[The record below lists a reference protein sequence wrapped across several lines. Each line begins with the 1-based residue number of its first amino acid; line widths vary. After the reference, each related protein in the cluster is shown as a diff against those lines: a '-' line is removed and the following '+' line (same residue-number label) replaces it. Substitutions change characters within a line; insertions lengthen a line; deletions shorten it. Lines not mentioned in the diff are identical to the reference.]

1 MRSIQNT
8 SRGVYAWG
16 TSCRR
21 CLLQGGRLIHLA
33 GPVDQDSHRHCTGS
47 MDSPIWTDEA
57 SPRNTTRR
65 LISFIHLIAVTSV
78 TRVNN
83 PEMFVADPRSE
94 SRVRSTDSFE
104 YHHRYLPSGLLL
116 IVVENRDLIRLSVE
130 EPLAFLARG
139 NHPPGLSPCRYGDHG
154 QAQGLDRGSETGGC
168 RSRVSK
174 LSIQNPA

>member
-1 MRSIQNT
+1 
-8 SRGVYAWG
+8 
-16 TSCRR
+16 
-21 CLLQGGRLIHLA
+21 
-33 GPVDQDSHRHCTGS
+33 

-78 TRVNN
+78 TPVNN
-83 PEMFVADPRSE
+83 PEMFVGDPRSE

-116 IVVENRDLIRLSVE
+116 ILVENRDLIRLSVE

-139 NHPPGLSPCRYGDHG
+139 NHPPGLKAFASHLHSHRGIGDQVVEPRRIIG
-154 QAQGLDRGSETGGC
+154 
-168 RSRVSK
+168 
-174 LSIQNPA
+174 